1 VLAAGFTLLVVLAP
15 NAIGGRQPGLPG
27 WLFRIEPNERINF
40 KVKKG
45 VAMKKNLLMLAAS
58 LMLSASVALA
68 ASSFY
73 GTVSDSMCGA
83 KHAHPS
89 AAAAQCVASCVQKG
103 AQYVLV
109 SHGKVYKLDPQDKFA
124 DYAGKAV
131 KVTGTRKGD
140 TITADSVTALHHA
153 AAKSSGGR

>member
-1 VLAAGFTLLVVLAP
+1 
-15 NAIGGRQPGLPG
+15 
-27 WLFRIEPNERINF
+27 
-40 KVKKG
+40 
-45 VAMKKNLLMLAAS
+45 MKKTLLMLGVS
-58 LMLSASVALA
+58 LLISASMVLA

-73 GTVSDSMCGA
+73 GTVSDSNCGA

-89 AAAAQCVASCVQKG
+89 TAAAQCVAKCVSGG

-131 KVTGTRKGD
+131 KVTGSRKGD
-140 TITADSVTALHHA
+140 TITAESVSAPHHH
-153 AAKSSGGR
+153 AKSSGGM

>member
-1 VLAAGFTLLVVLAP
+1 MKKTLMMLGVSLLV
-15 NAIGGRQPGLPG
+15 
-27 WLFRIEPNERINF
+27 
-40 KVKKG
+40 
-45 VAMKKNLLMLAAS
+45 
-58 LMLSASVALA
+58 SACMAVA

-73 GTVSDSMCGA
+73 GTVSDSNCGV
-83 KHAHPS
+83 KHAHPGT
-89 AAAAQCVASCVQKG
+89 AAARCVAKCVSGG

-140 TITADSVTALHHA
+140 TITAESVAGLHHHA
-153 AAKSSGGR
+153 PAAKSSGGM